1 MGSVPCK
8 VALLRKLKTTGRWLM
23 ICPKCSFEQADGK
36 KECAKCGVVFEKYLK
51 LGTPPPQTAAPS
63 PEGQGEA
70 VEQRISIR
78 ELLFEV
84 EVETNPFYFGGRVL
98 LFLVI
103 LVWGIKLILTPMG
116 GEYKMSSFMHLI
128 NLPFHEAGHLVFRPL
143 GQWMT
148 SLGGTLGQL
157 LMPLVC
163 LAVFLLKARNAF
175 GASVCLWWFGENFM
189 DIAPYINDARAL
201 QLPLLG
207 GNVGESSPYGFHDW
221 EYILNEIGWIRY
233 DHTLA
238 QIADKTGAL
247 LILGSLAWGG
257 YLLFRQFRNLD
268 LK

>member
-1 MGSVPCK
+1 
-8 VALLRKLKTTGRWLM
+8 M
-23 ICPKCSFEQADGK
+23 ICPKCSFEQGDERR
-36 KECAKCGVVFEKYLK
+36 ECAKCGVVFEKYLK
-51 LGTPPPQTAAPS
+51 RGPTTPAAVTPS
-63 PEGQGEA
+63 HQEQE
-70 VEQRISIR
+70 VEIEQKISAR
-78 ELLFEV
+78 DLLFEV
-84 EVETNPFYFGGRVL
+84 EVETNPLYFGGRVF

-116 GEYKMSSFMHLI
+116 DDYKMSSFMHLI
-128 NLPFHEAGHLVFRPL
+128 NLPFHEAGHMVFRPL

-189 DIAPYINDARAL
+189 DIAPYVNDARAL

-238 QIADKTGAL
+238 QMADKSGAL
-247 LILGSLAWGG
+247 IVLASLAWGG
-257 YLLFRQFRNLD
+257 YLLFKQYKNLD
-268 LK
+268 FK

>member
-1 MGSVPCK
+1 
-8 VALLRKLKTTGRWLM
+8 M

-51 LGTPPPQTAAPS
+51 RGPTTSSTVIPPPQ
-63 PEGQGEA
+63 EQE
-70 VEQRISIR
+70 VETEQKISLKD
-78 ELLFEV
+78 LLFEV
-84 EVETNPFYFGGRVL
+84 EVETNPFYFGGRTF
-98 LFLVI
+98 LFLII

-128 NLPFHEAGHLVFRPL
+128 NLPFHEAGHIVFRPL
-143 GQWMT
+143 GQWMM

-163 LAVFLLKARNAF
+163 LAVLLLKARNAF

-189 DIAPYINDARAL
+189 DIAPYINDARDL

-221 EYILNEIGWIRY
+221 EYILNEIGWIHY

-238 QIADKTGAL
+238 RMADKTGAL
-247 LILGSLAWGG
+247 IVLVSLAWGG
-257 YLLFRQFRNLD
+257 YLLFKQYKNLD
-268 LK
+268 FK

>member
-1 MGSVPCK
+1 
-8 VALLRKLKTTGRWLM
+8 M
-23 ICPKCSFEQADGK
+23 ICPKCSFEQGDERR
-36 KECAKCGVVFEKYLK
+36 ECAKCGVVFEKYLK
-51 LGTPPPQTAAPS
+51 PGPTTPAAVTPS
-63 PEGQGEA
+63 HQEQE
-70 VEQRISIR
+70 VEIEQKISAR
-78 ELLFEV
+78 DLLFEV
-84 EVETNPFYFGGRVL
+84 EVETNPLYFGGRVF

-116 GEYKMSSFMHLI
+116 DDYKMSSFMHLI
-128 NLPFHEAGHLVFRPL
+128 NLPFHEAGHMVFRPL

-189 DIAPYINDARAL
+189 DIAPYVNDARAL

-238 QIADKTGAL
+238 QMADKSGSVVL
-247 LILGSLAWGG
+247 LASLAWGA